1 MEIQMRIRKFPMLA
15 RLALLLGLVSVLAD
29 PAVARPPF
37 RNEQRAQAQPQQAQP
52 PAAQPAPAQP
62 APAQPAQPSAQ
73 PPVPAPAAPAAQPA
87 PAPAAPAPLKKKPAA
102 ADVQI
107 LLDRSGFSPGVID
120 GMGGSNTRKALAA
133 FQAARGLPGAGE
145 VDATTWQALTA
156 DGPTTLAAYRITA
169 EDVDGPFVRNIPED
183 MMEKSKL
190 PALGYTSALEM
201 LGERFHASPDFLR
214 KLNRGARFAA
224 GETIRV
230 PAVRRVSTEPVKAP
244 EGLQVVVSKGTS
256 TLTVQQGDRVLFFAP
271 VSAGSEHDPLP
282 IGDWT
287 VKGVSRDPSFNYN
300 PDLFWDGDPEHSK
313 AKIPPGPNNPVGL
326 VWIDLSKEHYGIHG
340 TPEPRMIGR
349 SLSHGCVRLT
359 NWDALTLAALVEPG
373 TPVLFRE

>member
-1 MEIQMRIRKFPMLA
+1 MTLKIRKFPALS
-15 RLALLLGLVSVLAD
+15 RQALLLGTALVLAAG
-29 PAVARPPF
+29 PVAARPPLKP
-37 RNEQRAQAQPQQAQP
+37 EQRAQAQPSAPAPQAQ
-52 PAAQPAPAQP
+52 
-62 APAQPAQPSAQ
+62 
-73 PPVPAPAAPAAQPA
+73 

-133 FQAARGLPGAGE
+133 FQASRGFPVTGE
-145 VDATTWQALTA
+145 LDAAAWQALTA
-156 DGPTTLAAYRITA
+156 TGPNTLAAYRITA
-169 EDVDGPFVRNIPED
+169 EDADGPFVRSIPED
-183 MMEKSKL
+183 MEEKSKL
-190 PALGYTSALEM
+190 ETLGYTSVLEM
-201 LGERFHASPDFLR
+201 LGERFHATPEFLR
-214 KLNRGARFAA
+214 KLNPQARFTA

-230 PAVRRVSTEPVKAP
+230 PAVRQVSTEPVKAP
-244 EGLQVVVSKGTS
+244 EGLQVVVSKGMS
-256 TLTVQQGDRVLFFAP
+256 ALTVQQGDQVLFFAP

-287 VKGVSRDPSFNYN
+287 VKGVSRDPVFNYN

-313 AKIPPGPNNPVGL
+313 AKIPPGPNNPVGR

-349 SLSHGCVRLT
+349 SLSHGCVRMT
-359 NWDALTLAALVEPG
+359 NWDVLTLAALVEPG

>member
-1 MEIQMRIRKFPMLA
+1 MTMTLRKFPALS
-15 RLALLLGLVSVLAD
+15 RQVLLLGIALVLAAG
-29 PAVARPPF
+29 PAAGRPPVKP
-37 RNEQRAQAQPQQAQP
+37 EQRAQAQPQ
-52 PAAQPAPAQP
+52 PAQT
-62 APAQPAQPSAQ
+62 QPAQA
-73 PPVPAPAAPAAQPA
+73 
-87 PAPAAPAPLKKKPAA
+87 APAAPAPLKKQPAA

-120 GMGGSNTRKALAA
+120 GTGGSNTRKALAA
-133 FQAARGLPGAGE
+133 FQAARGLAGE
-145 VDATTWQALTA
+145 PTGRIDAGTWQALTV
-156 DGPTTLAAYRITA
+156 DGPNTLAAYRITA
-169 EDVDGPFVRNIPED
+169 EDVDGPFVRSIPED
-183 MMEKSKL
+183 MEEKSKL
-190 PALGYTSALEM
+190 KALGYTSVLEM
-201 LGERFHASPDFLR
+201 LAERFHSTPEFLR
-214 KLNRGARFAA
+214 KLNPQARFAA

-230 PAVRRVSTEPVKAP
+230 PAVRQVSTEPSKAP
-244 EGLQVVVSKGTS
+244 EGMVVVVSKGSS
-256 TLTVQQGDRVLFFAP
+256 TLTVYRADGTDRPDQAIFFSP

-282 IGDWT
+282 IGDWKVNSVERNPT
-287 VKGVSRDPSFNYN
+287 FNYN

-313 AKIPPGPNNPVGL
+313 AKIPAGPNNPVGM